1 MLTFVTAV
9 SAPISSGGIDM
20 WDVNRLVATD
30 KNGNYIVVESGK
42 LIVSTLTASG
52 RVYRNF
58 ELKET
63 PPCLSVA
70 VDDLI
75 KQLANKKST

>member
-1 MLTFVTAV
+1 
-9 SAPISSGGIDM
+9 M
-20 WDVNRLVATD
+20 WKITHLVATD
-30 KNGNYIVVESGK
+30 ENGNYVIVENEK
-42 LIVSTLTASG
+42 LIVSTFADSG

-70 VDDLI
+70 IDDLI
-75 KQLANKKST
+75 KQLADKNST